1 MNARTVIAADGLPR
15 RLFTVADVERM
26 VEVGL
31 IDEDER
37 IELVEGEL
45 IPMSPKGNEHEI
57 WKQALMMHWAR
68 RCPDDLAF
76 IPETTFRLS
85 VDTYLEP
92 DFVVLPAHVGIPKLN
107 GSTALLALE
116 IGVSSLGYDL
126 GRKSA
131 VYAKFGIREL
141 WVIDPMARV
150 VHALREP
157 GADGYRV
164 SSVHGAHER
173 LVPTLAPALALRFD
187 ELKLLR

>member
-31 IDEDER
+31 IEEDER

-57 WKQALMMHWAR
+57 WKQALNMYWAR

-92 DFVVLPAHVGIPKLN
+92 DFVVMPASVGIGRLN
-107 GSTALLALE
+107 GANALLAVE

-126 GRKSA
+126 GRKTM

-141 WVIDPMARV
+141 WVIDPIARMIHV
-150 VHALREP
+150 RRDP
-157 GADGYRV
+157 MPDGYRH
-164 SSVHGAHER
+164 SSRHGPNDR
-173 LVPTLAPALALRFD
+173 LVPTLAPALALRLD
-187 ELKLLR
+187 ELKLLG